1 MRILKYATPYMRGDD
16 VRHVQDR
23 LMALGYGV
31 GSKGI
36 DGVFG
41 PDTSAAVKVFQSERG
56 LIPDGV
62 VGADTLAAL
71 NATVSPTMPPNC
83 ALTAEQV
90 EILTNELHA
99 LKAALNTNVD
109 KILTML
115 KG

>member
-23 LMALGYGV
+23 MMALGYGV

-41 PDTSAAVKVFQSERG
+41 NDTSTAVKVFQAERG
-56 LIPDGV
+56 LIPDGE

-71 NATVSPTMPPNC
+71 NATVAPIGGGTTPPTLPQVD
-83 ALTAEQV
+83 LLIAEAKGLV
-90 EILTNELHA
+90 ARLNAILNL
-99 LKAALNTNVD
+99 L
-109 KILTML
+109 
-115 KG
+115 